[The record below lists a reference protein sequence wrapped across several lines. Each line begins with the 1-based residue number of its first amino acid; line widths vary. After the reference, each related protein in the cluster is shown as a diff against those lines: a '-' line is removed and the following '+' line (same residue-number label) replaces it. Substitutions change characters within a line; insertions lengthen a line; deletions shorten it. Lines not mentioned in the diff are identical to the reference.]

1 MLDWICRNREVFLS
15 NYVEI
20 GHSYVLAQQLQEEHN
35 HFTAN
40 SMVKLLEISVVIKC

>member
-20 GHSYVLAQQLQEEHN
+20 GHSYQLAQQLQEEHN

-40 SMVKLLEISVVIKC
+40 SMVRLQEIGVIFKF